1 MSPYTRVCLSHM
13 CNRSKRLPSRLSR
26 RRKLSP
32 CYSYSGLGG
41 WVVGGGYSK
50 NRLCR
55 DAGMQAIKEGHLT
68 RTSVALP
75 IIQVAMEALG
85 HLETSSQIPELVS
98 FVHEGRGGWV
108 LLFMLRGTPKETR
121 QLTSRGEAEF

>member
-1 MSPYTRVCLSHM
+1 M
-13 CNRSKRLPSRLSR
+13 CNRSKRGPLKTQQKEKTLSLLLPTLA
-26 RRKLSP
+26 
-32 CYSYSGLGG
+32 G
-41 WVVGGGYSK
+41 WVVVGGGYSK

-85 HLETSSQIPELVS
+85 HLETSSQIPELVHS
-98 FVHEGRGGWV
+98 SMRDGVDG
-108 LLFMLRGTPKETR
+108 
-121 QLTSRGEAEF
+121 SCSSC